1 MTLHFP
7 SPHLLLTFLSLSP
20 SFSSTLRQKYL
31 SNPPPKLYYNSQNHW
46 KAPNDHDHASAIFWG
61 GVRTKFMRTSHY
73 QTETPPLMLQQ
84 AKSGV
89 SQPENPLASLAL
101 PSDYLF
107 LHLSLPLSSSLSLAT
122 NLLSS
127 SALSPLTALL
137 PSRSLSVSLSLA
149 LPCPLAVYL
158 RPPSF
163 FLPFLS
169 LSKSSPECLADWAVW
184 ALIFWLN
191 SKVTPKWS
199 QSYNK

>member
-20 SFSSTLRQKYL
+20 SFSSALRQKYL
-31 SNPPPKLYYNSQNHW
+31 CLALHPDYTETDKTTKKTPTTMIKYILFKCFCY
-46 KAPNDHDHASAIFWG
+46 ILR

-107 LHLSLPLSSSLSLAT
+107 SHLSLPLSSSLSLAT

-127 SALSPLTALL
+127 SALSLLTALL
-137 PSRSLSVSLSLA
+137 PSRSLSLSLSL
-149 LPCPLAVYL
+149 
-158 RPPSF
+158 
-163 FLPFLS
+163 S
-169 LSKSSPECLADWAVW
+169 LSRSLSPRHLSPSSLLLSPLSF
-184 ALIFWLN
+184 AL
-191 SKVTPKWS
+191 
-199 QSYNK
+199 